1 MGIGLEAL
9 AYRNQC
15 SWEIRLF
22 YNYDTLRL
30 YLQACGKRQKHMGAR
45 HKNSSAVSL
54 RYRNVALHNES
65 IPKPKP
71 FFHHIKRGQ

>member
-1 MGIGLEAL
+1 MPEFGNYFQKALEFLMGIGLEAL
-9 AYRNQC
+9 AYRNHC

-45 HKNSSAVSL
+45 H
-54 RYRNVALHNES
+54 S
-65 IPKPKP
+65 IL
-71 FFHHIKRGQ
+71 QL